1 MVVKRGYLV
10 GLLMAVLLWAACS
23 VDFLGMFE
31 ARAVIA
37 GVAPVYRG
45 NSNTPN
51 IALMFNIDWGEEY
64 LPAILDILA
73 DKKAVATF
81 FPTGSW
87 AEKNSELMAG
97 IVAGGHEV
105 GNHGALH
112 AHVENMPREDLQR
125 LIQSGE
131 ERIATAAGSVRP
143 SKLFAP
149 PYGEWTGD
157 TVAYASEM
165 GYLTIMWTVDT
176 VDWRLPPSE
185 AIWKRALAGA
195 VNGAM
200 VLLHP
205 TEPTLAAV
213 PTLIDGLREKG
224 YTLVTVSSCISGASQ
239 P

>member
-10 GLLMAVLLWAACS
+10 GLLLAVLLWAACS
-23 VDFLGMFE
+23 VDFLGMYQSH
-31 ARAVIA
+31 AVMA
-37 GVAPVYRG
+37 GMAPVFRG
-45 NSNTPN
+45 NSSDPN
-51 IALMFNIDWGEEY
+51 VALMFNIDWGEEY
-64 LPAILDILA
+64 LPGILDILA

-87 AEKNSELMAG
+87 AEKNSELMAQL
-97 IVAGGHEV
+97 VAGGHEV

-112 AHVENMPREDLQR
+112 AHVEYMAREDLQR
-125 LIQSGE
+125 LIESGE
-131 ERIATAAGSVRP
+131 ERIATAAGGVRP

-176 VDWRLPPSE
+176 VDWRRPAPE
-185 AIWKRALAGA
+185 VIWKRALAGA
-195 VNGAM
+195 INGAT

-205 TEPTLAAV
+205 TEPTLAAL

-224 YTLVTVSSCISGASQ
+224 FSLVTVSTCISGTGQ